1 MRLADKANDFKYQ
14 FYKVEGVGFGKQKP
28 GSKRWDG
35 ILGEL
40 IDHVSLLY
48 LQKKISSST
57 AKIIKQV

>member
-40 IDHVSLLY
+40 IDHVSL
-48 LQKKISSST
+48 QKKYHHQQP
-57 AKIIKQV
+57 K